1 MKSPEI
7 SQTPEQPKKKWK
19 VLIEMEGYGRDGEE
33 IIDNAKYEEVVV
45 EAVTADE
52 ASEIATQMDFGNR
65 RVSYV
70 EEPEEVKEAK

>member
-7 SQTPEQPKKKWK
+7 SSTPEQPKKKWK

-33 IIDNAKYEEVVV
+33 ITGPALYEEVVV
-45 EAVTADE
+45 EATNADE
-52 ASEIATQMDFGNR
+52 ASDVAANMDFGNR

-70 EEPEEVKEAK
+70 EDPEEVKDEK